1 MTDQLSP
8 LARFENIV
16 LSTDGTEVSAG
27 AVRVALRLGKQ
38 CGAQITV
45 MHMAKTYPGYAMYN
59 PSAVGDE
66 EKRAREVLSNVEKQ
80 AGTDCVNC
88 VPVMRYGEEPVREI
102 ASQVEESKAD
112 LLVMGRRGVHWLERL
127 VLGEAAARVIGHVH
141 CSVLA
146 VPKGAEMWQKGILL
160 AVDGSRH
167 SDVAALSA
175 KALAKC
181 SGLPVTVV
189 TVCASDD
196 LSCDIIK
203 PIADRV
209 RDLIIAEGLPAKSVV
224 LEGRPAD
231 QIVQAARDHDCD
243 LIVVGCQGRTGLD
256 RLLMGSVSQQVV
268 VQSTCPVL
276 VVKES

>member
-16 LSTDGTEVSAG
+16 LSTDGTDVSAG
-27 AVRVALRLGKQ
+27 AVRVALKLGKQ
-38 CGAQITV
+38 CGSRLTV
-45 MHMAKTYPGYAMYN
+45 MHMARTYPGYAMFN
-59 PSAVGDE
+59 PTAVGDE
-66 EKRAREVLSNVEKQ
+66 EKRAQEVLDKVEKQ
-80 AGTDCVNC
+80 AGTACVNC

-102 ASQVEESKAD
+102 ASQVEESGAD
-112 LLVMGRRGVHWLERL
+112 LLIMGRRGVHWLERL
-127 VLGEAAARVIGHVH
+127 MLGEAAARVIGHVDR
-141 CSVLA
+141 SVLV
-146 VPKGAEMWQKGILL
+146 VPKDADMWSKGILL

-167 SDVAALSA
+167 ADVAAMSA
-175 KALAKC
+175 GFLARRG
-181 SGLPVTVV
+181 GLPVTVA

-196 LSCDIIK
+196 LSCDIVK

-209 RDLIIAEGLPAKSVV
+209 RDLLAADGVSARSVV

-231 QIVQAARDHDCD
+231 QIVQAARANDCD

-268 VQSTCPVL
+268 VQAACPVL
-276 VVKES
+276 VVKEG

>member
-16 LSTDGTEVSAG
+16 LSTDGTDVSAG

-38 CGAQITV
+38 CGSKLTV
-45 MHMAKTYPGYAMYN
+45 MHMARTYPGYAMFN
-59 PSAVGDE
+59 PTAVGEE
-66 EKRAREVLSNVEKQ
+66 EKRAQEVLDKVEQQ

-102 ASQVEESKAD
+102 AGQVEDSNAD
-112 LLVMGRRGVHWLERL
+112 LLIMGRRGVHWLERL
-127 VLGEAAARVIGHVH
+127 VLGEAAARVIGHVR

-167 SDVAALSA
+167 ADVAALSA
-175 KALAKC
+175 SALAKC

-209 RDLIIAEGLPAKSVV
+209 RDLLVADGVSATSVV

-231 QIVQAARDHDCD
+231 QIVQAARDNDCD

-268 VQSTCPVL
+268 VQASCPVL
-276 VVKES
+276 VVKEG